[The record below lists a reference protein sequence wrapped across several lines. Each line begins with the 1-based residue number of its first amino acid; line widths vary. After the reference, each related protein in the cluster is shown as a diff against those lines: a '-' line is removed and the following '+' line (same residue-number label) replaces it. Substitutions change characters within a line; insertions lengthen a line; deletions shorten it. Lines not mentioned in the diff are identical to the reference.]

1 MKKILKMNVIITEM
15 PPALT
20 KSSLWEL
27 LSLGESIKI
36 LFFMKRERR
45 IPVRM
50 NVITPGNKKIT

>member
-1 MKKILKMNVIITEM
+1 MLKINVVTTEI

-27 LSLGESIKI
+27 LSLGESTKIFCFIK
-36 LFFMKRERR
+36 KERR

-50 NVITPGNKKIT
+50 NVKIPGNKRSI